1 MSEGSSSL
9 TVHLETAR
17 VGFFIHVTAGAKHER
32 LGPLHGDALRVAIHA
47 RAVEGRANAACV
59 ESIARALDV
68 ARSDVEIDPGA
79 RSRRKRV
86 WVTGDPEQIGMQ
98 LRVLAGEE

>member
-1 MSEGSSSL
+1 MEVIATRQAGRARPPDSL
-9 TVHLETAR
+9 
-17 VGFFIHVTAGAKHER
+17 
-32 LGPLHGDALRVAIHA
+32 ALRH
-47 RAVEGRANAACV
+47 R
-59 ESIARALDV
+59 V
-68 ARSDVEIDPGA
+68 ARSDVEIDPAA